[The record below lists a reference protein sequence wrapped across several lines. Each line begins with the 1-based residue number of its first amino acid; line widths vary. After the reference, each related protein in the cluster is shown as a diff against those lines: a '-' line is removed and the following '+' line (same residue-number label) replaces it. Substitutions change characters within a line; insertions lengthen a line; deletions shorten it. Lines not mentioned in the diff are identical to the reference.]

1 MSMSVIE
8 IQEMIASVPIWHHRI
23 ELAPGIF
30 TPAIQ
35 QTQDLLSAIDLPED
49 LTGQRV
55 LDLGARDG
63 FFSFECEKRGAAEV
77 IAVDYAP
84 VELTGFGVASKILNS
99 KVKWHTANVYRIN
112 ELNLGKFDL
121 ILFLGVIYHLRNPYL
136 SIDRIYDAL
145 KIDGKV
151 IVESHVIDGGFVN
164 ENGDWM
170 NLKDI
175 DSRLEK
181 LQIAQFYQGG
191 ALGGDQTS
199 PWAPSINT
207 LEVMFQNSGFKID
220 SSWCN
225 HFRGGLT
232 ATAVPIGMDHPRYID
247 SSSESNPNSTSGQ
260 MIIKSGNL

>member
-1 MSMSVIE
+1 MSISANE
-8 IQEMIASVPIWHHRI
+8 IKEMIDSVPIWHHRI

-35 QTQDLLSAIDLPED
+35 QTQDLLTAINLPNDLS
-49 LTGQRV
+49 GCRV

-63 FFSFECEKRGAAEV
+63 FFSFECEKRGATEV

-84 VELTGFGVASKILNS
+84 VELTGFAVASKILNS
-99 KVKWHTANVYRIN
+99 KVKWLTANVYRIN

-136 SIDRIYDAL
+136 AIDRIYDAL

-164 ENGDWM
+164 ENGEWID
-170 NLKDI
+170 LKEI
-175 DSRLEK
+175 DPRLEK
-181 LQIAQFYQGG
+181 LQIAQFYQGN
-191 ALGGDQTS
+191 LGGDHTNA
-199 PWAPSINT
+199 WGPSLNT
-207 LEVMFQNSGFKID
+207 LELMFQNSGFTVD
-220 SSWCN
+220 SSWSN

-232 ATAVPIGMDHPRYID
+232 ATAVPIGIDHPRYID
-247 SSSESNPNSTSGQ
+247 SSSESNPNTTAGQ
-260 MIIKSGNL
+260 MLIKSGDL